1 MPWEQRVSSKPS
13 EHLQGCGNWGRWP
26 PPQACGSLLQVPSPR
41 ASACSPRRA
50 RPQACIASLCLGW
63 RLGHTA
69 VQPRAPGRAIRFA
82 CWAILGHPGPR
93 NFPEPSCR
101 SGRGGCQR
109 WCGLPNLAKGNGWK
123 EPVGRCVPGPA
134 AHLTERQTCTRPR
147 AQTPRERVHTR
158 RHPHEAHTCG
168 HTRKAC
174 TLGCTRARRAPSFG
188 RQGAGPLGAVFHSH
202 I

>member
-1 MPWEQRVSSKPS
+1 MGAEGVQ
-13 EHLQGCGNWGRWP
+13 
-26 PPQACGSLLQVPSPR
+26 QALR
-41 ASACSPRRA
+41 ASAGLWELGAMAPSPSMWVSAASAQPKGFCLRPKASPASGLHGLTFPWLATWRQSRAAQSPR
-50 RPQACIASLCLGW
+50 QGHQICL
-63 RLGHTA
+63 
-69 VQPRAPGRAIRFA
+69 
-82 CWAILGHPGPR
+82 LGHPGPR

-123 EPVGRCVPGPA
+123 ELVGRCGPGPA
-134 AHLTERQTCTRPR
+134 AHLTERQACTRPR

-158 RHPHEAHTCG
+158 RHPREAHTCG
-168 HTRKAC
+168 HTCKAC